1 MNGDKT
7 LPYSTLD
14 TEEFR
19 EAAREEAAV
28 LLQSTVDM
36 VGVCP
41 EEGFDSVT
49 DDPRLERAFAL
60 IREVVTDSFQ
70 RGKNAGI
77 AELVKAA
84 GGVVS
89 IPVTTTFESSRQ
101 RAPSGSAPALIARV
115 LSEVGDQG
123 STAINI
129 KDRATT
135 EFERMVSISAI
146 RNELKIG
153 ERSIPQR
160 YRQVGG
166 VWYLPDRAPRIKAVG

>member
-60 IREVVTDSFQ
+60 IREVDPSELPAWQKCWHCRTGEGGWWRSF
-70 RGKNAGI
+70 N
-77 AELVKAA
+77 
-84 GGVVS
+84 
-89 IPVTTTFESSRQ
+89 SSDYH
-101 RAPSGSAPALIARV
+101 I
-115 LSEVGDQG
+115 
-123 STAINI
+123 
-129 KDRATT
+129 
-135 EFERMVSISAI
+135 
-146 RNELKIG
+146 
-153 ERSIPQR
+153 
-160 YRQVGG
+160 
-166 VWYLPDRAPRIKAVG
+166 